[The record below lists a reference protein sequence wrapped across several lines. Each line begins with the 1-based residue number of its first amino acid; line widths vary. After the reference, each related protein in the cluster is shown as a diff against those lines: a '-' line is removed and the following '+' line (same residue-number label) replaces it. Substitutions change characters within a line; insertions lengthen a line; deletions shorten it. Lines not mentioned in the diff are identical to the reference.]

1 MSPRRAVAC
10 LVLLALVLAPV
21 MGVAGDELSGAGGHH
36 HRAAGLRHQA
46 PRPWR
51 SVPAAVAS
59 PLTVPC
65 VVQAMRLEPAEP
77 EHDLPL
83 FVRPPF
89 VPPRA

>member
-1 MSPRRAVAC
+1 V
-10 LVLLALVLAPV
+10 
-21 MGVAGDELSGAGGHH
+21 
-36 HRAAGLRHQA
+36 
-46 PRPWR
+46 
-51 SVPAAVAS
+51 VAS